1 MRGHRC
7 DIIFCMCVHQLR
19 IQGKNDEAI
28 FDKELQQ
35 VFDLLP
41 MDHIKIMLRE
51 FNAILGR
58 EHLYKQTIG
67 NDS

>member
-1 MRGHRC
+1 M
-7 DIIFCMCVHQLR
+7 HQLR
-19 IQGKNDEAI
+19 IQGKTVEVS
-28 FDKELQQ
+28 FYEELQW
-35 VFDLLP
+35 VFDHLP

-58 EHLYKQTIG
+58 EYLYKPTLG